1 MSQGTGRA
9 TITGERKQWHK
20 VTLDF
25 EGPERG
31 EDEGTFLDHRLD
43 VTFRHSGTGHEI
55 TVPGYF
61 AADGDAGQTGA
72 DSGSVWRAHFS
83 PPETG
88 TWTWAASFRQGDG
101 VAVAAN
107 AKAGSSAGAF
117 DGAGGSI
124 SVAPSDKDGADL
136 RGRGLL
142 EHDGDRYLSFAGDG
156 GTFLKSGVGS
166 PENFL
171 AYGGFDNTPGSH
183 DYRPHERHFEAGD
196 PSWGAGEGRGI
207 IGAVNYLADHGVNS
221 AYMLLMNVG
230 GDGRD
235 VWPWADGA
243 LDRIAKNAGNAPNS
257 FDLTVDARAFDASK
271 LDQWEIV
278 FSHMEERGIVLHLFL
293 QETENDHLLNDGD
306 MGVER
311 MLFMREMVAR
321 FAHHNGVI
329 WNLGEET
336 TNSAGELRA
345 HSAHLKALDPYDHPV
360 ALHTY
365 PSQHDRYEA
374 HEGEPTLDVLS
385 FQTNAADGLPD
396 LDHYLGGAEK
406 AGRAVVAFLDEPG
419 NAGVGMAAEGD
430 TGWRAN
436 HDALRETLWRS
447 YTEGASGA
455 EWYFGYRTAGGT
467 GGDLA
472 VEDFSTRE
480 SAYGWAAA
488 ARAFFEP
495 LPLGEM
501 GEGDHLT
508 SGTTGADH
516 VLADPGEV
524 YAIYLPDGGTATL
537 DLSGH
542 GGRFDVAWYDPLSG
556 GGFADGTVTT
566 VAGGSE
572 VSIGRAPYEAGR
584 EWAVL
589 VRAEDGPAPKPA
601 PKPTVELVSDDASN
615 GGNSKG
621 DPVYRM
627 KDGLVVMQAE
637 DGEFLRPNASGNDT
651 WTLKTDMKGHK
662 GDGYLLFD
670 TQKDYFS
677 ARLAGTDPTGPM
689 TYTFRVS
696 GDEDDVAGRYFIT
709 LRATKPDTGE
719 PSDRNNDFYVAAGP
733 ADEDPGAWKK
743 VFFSGGAE
751 RWLWGSTFDVNHK
764 KSPATFEVD
773 GPGDYTIYV
782 SGRSRQA
789 GLDEI
794 HVQKGSKNLDHSA
807 PTSPLVPGGS
817 RPDPEPTPKPE
828 PKPEPEPQPKP
839 KPKPE
844 PRPEP
849 ADGET
854 VLAIDLGASRAFT
867 AADGTV
873 FAADR
878 TGVGRDGGTSSAIAG
893 TRDDALYQTESW
905 DRGGVAYSFDVE
917 DGTYAVRM
925 HFAETHAPN
934 FKVGAKTFD
943 VSVEGVVPAAL
954 KGLDVFARAGANTAY
969 VAEHVV
975 TVTDGSLDVEALKMA
990 AIEVVRVGDA
1000 TGPKPPA
1007 PSGGDA
1013 IAIDVGS
1020 RSAFTAKDGTV
1031 FAVDDTGV
1039 GRTSRTSAPIE
1050 GTLDD
1055 ALYRTGVWD
1064 ADGLSYDLALE
1075 DGTYAVTLHF
1085 AELWSGAFARGARVF
1100 DVALEGAR
1108 VEDDLD
1114 VFAAVGARSA
1124 LAVRHEVSVTDGS
1137 LDIDLLKGVQN
1148 PMLSGIEVE
1157 RVGAASGSGS
1167 GSGSGGADAG
1177 SGGGSGSG
1185 SGAGGG
1191 AAPVAR
1197 ADAFVFDWARDVRVD
1212 EGTGMASV
1220 RLSAKDLLA
1229 NDAGGE
1235 QIAVERSTSEGVLGL
1250 AGEGSDITFVF
1261 DPARFDGRDAFT
1273 YRALG
1278 QGDAVSA
1285 PATATIAVR
1294 GVPEPE
1300 APTAVLTLVDARTD
1314 EMLFDLGAS
1323 TVIDASS
1330 VAGRDLSMA
1339 ARTEVSGV
1347 ASARMLL
1354 DGATEAVEN
1363 VAPYAL
1369 FGDRSGDFA
1378 GGLTLRDGDRATLAA
1393 ELYGAAGA
1401 RGASLGGA
1409 AADVVVDDGR
1419 IQQGLWH
1426 APDVF
1431 AFDETRM
1438 GADTVRGFEAF
1449 DQLAFFGGTVTAREV
1464 LARATVRDGDTV
1476 IDFGGGDVLTLDG
1489 FTGLGADHIL
1499 G

>member
-1 MSQGTGRA
+1 MADGTGTA
-9 TITGERKQWHK
+9 KIAGELKQWHK

-25 EGPERG
+25 QGPHRG

-43 VTFRHSGTGHEI
+43 VTFRHSQTGHEI

-72 DSGSVWRAHFS
+72 ASGSVWRAHFS

-88 TWTWAASFRQGDG
+88 AWTWAASFRQGDE
-101 VAVAAN
+101 VAVSTARDAGRAA
-107 AKAGSSAGAF
+107 GVV
-117 DGAGGSI
+117 DGAAGTLR
-124 SVAPSDKDGADL
+124 VAASDKEGADL

-171 AYGGFDNTPGSH
+171 AYSGFDATPGHH
-183 DYRPHERHFEAGD
+183 DYRPHERHFETGD
-196 PSWGAGEGRGI
+196 PSWGEGEGRGI
-207 IGAVNYLADHGVNS
+207 VGAVNYLADHGVNS

-235 VWPWADGA
+235 VWPWADGG
-243 LDRIAKNAGNAPNS
+243 LDRIAKNAGDAPGS
-257 FDLTVDARAFDASK
+257 LDLTVEARAFDASK

-306 MGVER
+306 LGVER

-321 FAHHNGVI
+321 FGHHNGVI

-336 TNSAGELRA
+336 TNSAGQLRA
-345 HSAHLKALDPYDHPV
+345 HSAYLKAVDPYDHPV

-385 FQTNAADGLPD
+385 FQTSAADGLPD
-396 LDHYLGGAEK
+396 LDRYLGGAER

-419 NAGVGMAAEGD
+419 NASVGLAAEGD
-430 TGWRAN
+430 AGWQAN
-436 HDALRETLWRS
+436 HAALRVTLWRS

-480 SAYGWAAA
+480 SAFGWAAA

-495 LPLGEM
+495 LPLGRM

-524 YAIYLPDGGTATL
+524 YAIYLPGGGTATL
-537 DLSGH
+537 DLKGH
-542 GGRFDVAWYDPLSG
+542 GGRFDVAWFDPLG
-556 GGFADGTVTT
+556 GEGFVDGTVTT
-566 VAGGSE
+566 VAGGSA
-572 VSIGRAPYEAGR
+572 VSIGRAPYESGR

-589 VRAEDGPAPKPA
+589 VRAEGGASEPEIVAPPLA
-601 PKPTVELVSDDASN
+601 TDTTPPTQSE
-615 GGNSKG
+615 GT
-621 DPVYRM
+621 PVYQM
-627 KDGLVVMQAE
+627 QDGLVVMQAE
-637 DGEFLRPNASGNDT
+637 DGAFVRPNASGNDT
-651 WTLKTDMKGHK
+651 WSLERDLKGFK
-662 GDGYLLFD
+662 GDGYMLFD
-670 TQKDYFS
+670 TTKDYFAS
-677 ARLAGTDPTGPM
+677 RSAGTDPTGPM
-689 TYTFRVS
+689 AYTFRVE
-696 GDEDDVAGRYFIT
+696 GDAADVSGRYFIT
-709 LRATKPDTGE
+709 LRAMKPDTGE
-719 PSDRNNDFYVAAGP
+719 ASDRNNDFYVAVGP
-733 ADEDPGAWKK
+733 ADEGPSEWKK

-751 RWLWGSTFDVNHK
+751 RWLWGSTFDVGHA
-764 KSPATFEVD
+764 KSPASFAVD

-794 HVQKGSKNLDHSA
+794 HVQRGSKNLDHSA
-807 PTSPLVPGGS
+807 PTSPRVGET
-817 RPDPEPTPKPE
+817 DTPPAPRPE
-828 PKPEPEPQPKP
+828 PKPQ
-839 KPKPE
+839 
-844 PRPEP
+844 P

-854 VLAIDLGASRAFT
+854 VLAIDLGSSRAFK

-873 FAADR
+873 FAADT
-878 TGVGRDGGTSSAIAG
+878 TGVGRDGGTSAAIAG

-934 FKVGAKTFD
+934 FWVGAKTFD
-943 VSVEGVVPAAL
+943 VSVEGVVPADL

-975 TVTDGSLDVEALKMA
+975 TVTDGSLDVAALKMA
-990 AIEVVRVGDA
+990 AIEVVRLGGA
-1000 TGPKPPA
+1000 SQPRPPA
-1007 PSGGDA
+1007 PPAGDA
-1013 IAIDVGS
+1013 FAIDVGS

-1031 FAVDDTGV
+1031 FAADDTGV
-1039 GRTSRTSAPIE
+1039 GRTSRTTAAIE

-1055 ALYRTGVWD
+1055 ALYRTGAWD
-1064 ADGLSYDLALE
+1064 ADGLSYDFALAN
-1075 DGTYAVTLHF
+1075 GTYAVTLHF

-1100 DVALEGAR
+1100 DVALEGQL

-1114 VFAAVGARSA
+1114 VFATVGARTA
-1124 LAVRHEVSVTDGS
+1124 LAIRHEVTVRDGS

-1157 RVGAASGSGS
+1157 RVAGGGS
-1167 GSGSGGADAG
+1167 GSGSGGASGPD
-1177 SGGGSGSG
+1177 SGGSTPG
-1185 SGAGGG
+1185 GA

-1197 ADAFVFDWARDVRVD
+1197 ADAFVFQWGSDVRVD
-1212 EGTGMASV
+1212 GSTGVAAV
-1220 RLSAKDLLA
+1220 QLSAKDLLA
-1229 NDAGGE
+1229 NDSGAD
-1235 QIAVERSTSEGVLGL
+1235 QIAVVRSTSEGVLAL
-1250 AGEGSDITFVF
+1250 AGEASDITFLF
-1261 DPARFDGRDAFT
+1261 DPARFDGRASFT

-1278 QGDAVSA
+1278 EGDAASA

-1294 GVPEPE
+1294 GMPE
-1300 APTAVLTLVDARTD
+1300 AEAPAAVLTLVDAGTD
-1314 EMLFDLGAS
+1314 RALFALGAS

-1330 VAGRDLSMA
+1330 VAGRDLSMV
-1339 ARTEVSGV
+1339 ARAEVSGV

-1354 DGATEAVEN
+1354 DGAAKAVEN

-1378 GGLTLRDGDRATLAA
+1378 GGLALREGDRATLAA
-1393 ELYGAAGA
+1393 ELYSGANAT
-1401 RGASLGGA
+1401 GASLGGA
-1409 AADVVVDDGR
+1409 TARVSVEDGVIR
-1419 IQQGLWH
+1419 GGLWH

-1449 DQLAFFGGTVTAREV
+1449 DQLAFFGGTVGVGDV
-1464 LARATVRDGDTV
+1464 LARAQVRGGDTV